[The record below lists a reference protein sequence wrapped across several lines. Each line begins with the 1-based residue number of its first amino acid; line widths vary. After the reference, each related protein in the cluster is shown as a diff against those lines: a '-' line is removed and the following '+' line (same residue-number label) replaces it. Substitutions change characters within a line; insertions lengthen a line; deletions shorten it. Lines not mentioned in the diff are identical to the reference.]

1 MANAQDLISFAMA
14 AVNRQPPLLYGQK
27 VINGLSQRG
36 PDSYD
41 CIGFYRWC
49 VLSIAPN
56 RWPTS
61 WGGEDS
67 WTVPNYWGN
76 IQGHFPIDNGPALAG
91 DALIWI
97 DNNGIQQHIAISDG
111 KGNAI
116 SALNTIKNICIV
128 QASSINLPIM
138 KVVHNGLEQKMPV
151 ITPPGVPIGIARI
164 GTDPAIKGLDAQL
177 HYYALSLGSDIAVYA
192 KAVQV
197 GLNEPAYA
205 VVDPA
210 SGKVIN
216 LLARNTTS
224 FWSFTDSSAFW
235 SFTDSSAVVITLQ
248 NKIAKAIA
256 ALS

>member
-14 AVNRQPPLLYGQK
+14 AVNRQPPLLYGQR

-49 VLSIAPN
+49 VQSIAPN
-56 RWPTS
+56 LWPTS

-76 IQGHFPIDNGPALAG
+76 VGNRFPIDNGPALAG

-116 SALNTIKNICIV
+116 SALNTIQNICIV
-128 QASSINLPIM
+128 PAKSVNLPIL
-138 KVVHNGLEQKMPV
+138 KVMHTGLEQKV
-151 ITPPGVPIGIARI
+151 ATFTPPGNPIGIARI
-164 GTDPAIKGLDAQL
+164 STVATTRGVDATNGTTYPIF
-177 HYYALSLGSDIAVYA
+177 LGSDTPIYGEVANQLGFGGG
-192 KAVQV
+192 KAYVI
-197 GLNEPAYA
+197 
-205 VVDPA
+205 VDPT
-210 SGKVIN
+210 SGKVIH
-216 LLARNTTS
+216 LLARNTTAVWL
-224 FWSFTDSSAFW
+224 FADSEGL
-235 SFTDSSAVVITLQ
+235 VVLQAKIT
-248 NKIAKAIA
+248 KAIA
-256 ALS
+256 DLS